1 MKRTTKYINQF
12 RPPNNTQPDL
22 FDQGEKQIRE
32 HHLARLRLLKEEFKV
47 KAEEGKRKDRLTM
60 LGER

>member
-12 RPPNNTQPDL
+12 NPDQKPL
-22 FDQGEKQIRE
+22 FTNEEEQIKQTA
-32 HHLARLRLLKEEFKV
+32 LARLRVLKEEFKV

>member
-12 RPPNNTQPDL
+12 NPNQTPL
-22 FDQGEKQIRE
+22 FKNEEEQIKQTA
-32 HHLARLRLLKEEFKV
+32 LARLRVLKEEFKV